1 MVDLEVIKSLTHIT
15 IMVFNADKNQLPH
28 WINRILIFCNK
39 QPNHD
44 IGFHGFAPFGSYAY
58 YVKPDNS
65 SEKYLK

>member
-1 MVDLEVIKSLTHIT
+1 
-15 IMVFNADKNQLPH
+15 MVFNADKNQLPH